1 MPLVGQNDVKALKQ
15 QAVGRWREIL
25 STLGRCPAEALDGK
39 KHPCP
44 KCGGKDRFRF
54 TNVDGNG
61 SCYCNQCAKSIGDGI
76 AVLVWLRGWDFK
88 MALAELAK
96 HLRGPAAVAH
106 AKGTIEPQIIAS
118 YDYCNEA
125 GDVIFQV
132 VRYEPKDFRQRQPK
146 PSGGWEWSVKGL
158 PTIPY
163 RLPELLADPVQPVV
177 IVEGEKDVDNLAH
190 IGVLATCN
198 AGGAKKWRKEHSQYL
213 AGRKVAILPD
223 NDDAGQKHA
232 DRVAQSLQGIAETI
246 RIVELPD
253 LPPKGDVSD
262 WLAAGGTKAEL
273 ERLIDATPIWT
284 PTADSTTKVPRYT
297 PFPTDVL
304 PNVVASFIR
313 EGAAALGCDESY
325 VALPLS
331 AMLASAVGN
340 SRRIRLKRTWSEPG
354 TIWAVT
360 VGESGTLKS
369 PAHDLAMKPLRSVQE
384 AALKEH
390 GDRMREYARGKA
402 LYASKLD
409 EWRKSGQK
417 KGEPQPDPPT
427 EPVAVRYVVSDC
439 TVEALAVLLERQ
451 PRGLLVARDE
461 LSGWLNGFDA
471 YKSSHGADVAH
482 WLSMHRAGPLTVDR
496 KGNPHPIHVPRAAV
510 CIAGGAQPRALMAAL
525 GGRGEREHFDNGL
538 AARLLVAMP
547 PPRPRRWTENELS
560 EDTEIALETIVG
572 RLLILDMPED
582 ENGQPQARDI
592 PLSPQ
597 GKQAW
602 IDFYNAH
609 AREQSA
615 MTGDLAAVWSKLEGY
630 AARLALLIHLIR
642 AESNDPTLANA
653 GAVDERSIAAG
664 VALSRWFGD
673 EAARVYAVTGGDA
686 ESPEAREQREL
697 LRIIRDRGGEITV
710 RDLMH
715 ASRRYRGSA
724 EQAEKL
730 LHQLVTTG
738 IAEAREKRHEAGGR
752 PAVVYALTEGGNG
765 NGTCKIPEKKR
776 VALPLPHVE
785 KDKAKP
791 AVQTSL
797 GAKIKEAGLRIV
809 GGRVIRG

>member
-76 AVLVWLRGWDFK
+76 AALVWLRGWDFK

-439 TVEALAVLLERQ
+439 TVEA
-451 PRGLLVARDE
+451 AR
-461 LSGWLNGFDA
+461 
-471 YKSSHGADVAH
+471 
-482 WLSMHRAGPLTVDR
+482 
-496 KGNPHPIHVPRAAV
+496 
-510 CIAGGAQPRALMAAL
+510 
-525 GGRGEREHFDNGL
+525 
-538 AARLLVAMP
+538 
-547 PPRPRRWTENELS
+547 
-560 EDTEIALETIVG
+560 
-572 RLLILDMPED
+572 
-582 ENGQPQARDI
+582 
-592 PLSPQ
+592 
-597 GKQAW
+597 
-602 IDFYNAH
+602 
-609 AREQSA
+609 
-615 MTGDLAAVWSKLEGY
+615 
-630 AARLALLIHLIR
+630 RLAG
-642 AESNDPTLANA
+642 TTT
-653 GAVDERSIAAG
+653 
-664 VALSRWFGD
+664 
-673 EAARVYAVTGGDA
+673 ARF
-686 ESPEAREQREL
+686 ARRT
-697 LRIIRDRGGEITV
+697 R
-710 RDLMH
+710 
-715 ASRRYRGSA
+715 
-724 EQAEKL
+724 
-730 LHQLVTTG
+730 
-738 IAEAREKRHEAGGR
+738 
-752 PAVVYALTEGGNG
+752 
-765 NGTCKIPEKKR
+765 
-776 VALPLPHVE
+776 
-785 KDKAKP
+785 
-791 AVQTSL
+791 
-797 GAKIKEAGLRIV
+797 
-809 GGRVIRG
+809 